1 MRVAEAIGRGL
12 VACGVRT
19 CFGVVG
25 SGNFHVTNALIDA
38 GARFVAAAHEGGAA
52 TMADAYART
61 SGELA
66 ALSVHQGPGVTNA
79 LTGVAEAA
87 KSRTPLVVLAPE
99 ATAARSNFR
108 IDLASAATAVG
119 ATFHRVRAERVDED
133 VAHACRTAV
142 AGAGRTVVLGMPLDV
157 QAAPAGGDRPGTPPL
172 PGGSPAAGSPAAGSP
187 AAGDRPPPPDP
198 GGGPA
203 PSADQVR
210 ALVELL
216 RAARRPVFIAGR
228 GAARGRERART
239 ALAALAQACG
249 ALLAVS
255 ASAKGLFAGDPWYLD
270 VSGGF
275 ASPLAA
281 ELISA
286 SDVVVA
292 WGSSLNMWTTRHG
305 RLIPRGTTVAQVDLE
320 PGALGTH
327 RPVDLGVVGDVVAVA
342 EAVAA
347 ELSGHRATGWRT
359 PEVGGRLA
367 AGVRWRDVSYVDT
380 SADGRI
386 DPRTLT
392 VALDDLL
399 PDERTV
405 AVDSG
410 NFMGWPSMYLSVPD
424 AAGSCFT
431 QAYQSVGLGLASAI
445 GAAVARPDRLT
456 VAALGDGGFLMSVA
470 ELATAVRLGL
480 PLLVVVY
487 NDAAYGA
494 EVHHFGPDEPLQ
506 TVTFPDTELARIGEG
521 FGGVG
526 LTVRSAADLAG
537 VREWL
542 ASPRDRPLVVD
553 AKITRIASWWLEEAF
568 RGH

>member
-1 MRVAEAIGRGL
+1 
-12 VACGVRT
+12 
-19 CFGVVG
+19 
-25 SGNFHVTNALIDA
+25 ALIDA

-142 AGAGRTVVLGMPLDV
+142 A
-157 QAAPAGGDRPGTPPL
+157 
-172 PGGSPAAGSPAAGSP
+172 
-187 AAGDRPPPPDP
+187 
-198 GGGPA
+198 
-203 PSADQVR
+203 
-210 ALVELL
+210 
-216 RAARRPVFIAGR
+216 
-228 GAARGRERART
+228 
-239 ALAALAQACG
+239 ALAQACG
-249 ALLAVS
+249 ALPAVS

-281 ELISA
+281 ELISG

-292 WGSSLNMWTTRHG
+292 WGSSLNTWTTRHG

-380 SADGRI
+380 SADGR
-386 DPRTLT
+386 
-392 VALDDLL
+392 
-399 PDERTV
+399 
-405 AVDSG
+405 
-410 NFMGWPSMYLSVPD
+410 
-424 AAGSCFT
+424 
-431 QAYQSVGLGLASAI
+431 
-445 GAAVARPDRLT
+445 
-456 VAALGDGGFLMSVA
+456 
-470 ELATAVRLGL
+470 
-480 PLLVVVY
+480 
-487 NDAAYGA
+487 
-494 EVHHFGPDEPLQ
+494 
-506 TVTFPDTELARIGEG
+506 
-521 FGGVG
+521 
-526 LTVRSAADLAG
+526 
-537 VREWL
+537 
-542 ASPRDRPLVVD
+542 
-553 AKITRIASWWLEEAF
+553 
-568 RGH
+568 

>member
-12 VACGVRT
+12 VAHGVRT

-66 ALSVHQGPGVTNA
+66 AVSVHQGPGVTNA
-79 LTGVAEAA
+79 LTGVTEAA

-99 ATAARSNFR
+99 ATAARSNFH
-108 IDLASAATAVG
+108 IDLAAAATAVG

-133 VAHACRTAV
+133 VAYACRTAV

-157 QAAPAGGDRPGTPPL
+157 QAAPVGADRPPTVAGGSAPD
-172 PGGSPAAGSPAAGSP
+172 
-187 AAGDRPPPPDP
+187 GDRPPPPGEAGD
-198 GGGPA
+198 GPS
-203 PSADQVR
+203 PDQVR
-210 ALVELL
+210 ALADLL
-216 RAARRPVFIAGR
+216 RSTRRPVFIAGR
-228 GAARGRERART
+228 GAARGRERARAALT
-239 ALAALAQACG
+239 ALGQACG

-255 ASAKGLFAGDPWYLD
+255 AAAKGLFAGDPWYLD

-281 ELISA
+281 ELIA
-286 SDVVVA
+286 GSDVVVA
-292 WGSSLNMWTTRHG
+292 WGCSLSMWTTRHG
-305 RLIPRGTTVAQVDLE
+305 RLIPPGTVVAQVDLE
-320 PGALGTH
+320 PGALGAG

-342 EAVAA
+342 DAVAA
-347 ELSGHRATGWRT
+347 ELSGHRSTGWRT
-359 PEVGGRLA
+359 PDVGQRLA
-367 AGVRWRDVSYVDT
+367 AGVRWRDVSYVD
-380 SADGRI
+380 SSGDGRI

-392 VALDDLL
+392 AALDDLL

-410 NFMGWPSMYLSVPD
+410 NFMGWPSMYLAVPD
-424 AAGSCFT
+424 AAGFCFT
-431 QAYQSVGLGLASAI
+431 QAYQSIGLGLASAI

-494 EVHHFGPDEPLQ
+494 EVHHFGSDEPLQ
-506 TVTFPDTELARIGEG
+506 TVTFPDTDLARIGEG

-526 LTVRSAADLAG
+526 LTVRSTADLAG

-542 ASPRDRPLVVD
+542 AGPRGRPLVVD
-553 AKITRIASWWLEEAF
+553 AKITKIASWWLEEAF